1 MKMDK
6 YEKLGKIGEGSYGV
20 VFRCKHKDTGQV
32 VAIKKFL
39 DSEDDPYVKKIAM
52 REIRMLKLLKHG
64 NLVNLL
70 QVFRRK
76 KKIHLVFEYCHH
88 TLLNELEECPNGL
101 EELQIKKIMW
111 QVLQAVNFCHG
122 HNCIHR
128 DVKPENILVTKS
140 GIVKLCDFGF
150 ARLLN
155 GEEEYTDYVA
165 TRWYRAPELLVGDT
179 QYGPPVDVW
188 AVGCVFSELLTG
200 QPLWPGKTGD
210 VDQIYLIRKTLG
222 DLLPRHL
229 KIYNNSSYFKGVEL
243 KDPER
248 YESLHER
255 MGVDVPKQAMDFL
268 QLCLVMDP
276 NKRATCEDLLN
287 HSYFD
292 GFREWFEIELA
303 RLVNMEK
310 KSNFEKKLK
319 PASNQ
324 AVLQSERPNNPIPHN
339 IPNIPHETEHI
350 LPHISLKPNAVA
362 FEPPERD
369 RSLVVGRV
377 QRPLLRSNISQCS
390 LGATSL
396 APSHHPSSLQPS
408 PKPHNRTGIPEL
420 RTGIPELNKHF
431 KMADKGNT
439 RVLDSKY
446 RQLPA
451 IMSRSNEEPGPPK
464 QLKPL
469 DHKFSHP
476 DLHYQNSKHFAD
488 VDFRAGHFEPGAGF
502 RGGFPERGF
511 ETRHNTRDSF
521 HHPYDNFK

>member
-362 FEPPERD
+362 FEPP
-369 RSLVVGRV
+369 
-377 QRPLLRSNISQCS
+377 
-390 LGATSL
+390 
-396 APSHHPSSLQPS
+396 
-408 PKPHNRTGIPEL
+408 
-420 RTGIPELNKHF
+420 
-431 KMADKGNT
+431 GNT

>member
-88 TLLNELEECPNGL
+88 TLLNELEDCPNGL

-128 DVKPENILVTKS
+128 DVKPENILVTRS

-155 GEEEYTDYVA
+155 GDEEYTDYVA

-200 QPLWPGKTGD
+200 QPLWPGKAGD
-210 VDQIYLIRKTLG
+210 LDQIYLIRKTLG

-243 KDPER
+243 KNPER
-248 YESLHER
+248 YESLQER
-255 MGVDVPKQAMDFL
+255 MGVEVPKQAMDFL

-276 NKRATCEDLLN
+276 NKRASCEDLLN
-287 HSYFD
+287 HPYFD

-310 KSNFEKKLK
+310 KTNFEKKMK

-324 AVLQSERPNNPIPHN
+324 AVLQSERPNNPIPDT
-339 IPNIPHETEHI
+339 ETRDHI
-350 LPHISLKPNAVA
+350 LPSIALKPNVIID
-362 FEPPERD
+362 PPERD
-369 RSLVVGRV
+369 RSIVRGGVS
-377 QRPLLRSNISQCS
+377 RPLLRSNISQCS
-390 LGATSL
+390 LG
-396 APSHHPSSLQPS
+396 PSCHQPPPLQPPPSLS
-408 PKPHNRTGIPEL
+408 PKPHLSRGSISEL
-420 RTGIPELNKHF
+420 SKHF
-431 KMADKGNT
+431 KLGERGNT
-439 RVLDSKY
+439 RVLDTKY

-451 IMSRSNEEPGPPK
+451 IMSRSNEETGHPK

-476 DLHYQNSKHFAD
+476 DLHLQNSKHFAD
-488 VDFRAGHFEPGAGF
+488 VDFRGGHLEGF
-502 RGGFPERGF
+502 R
-511 ETRHNTRDSF
+511 HN
-521 HHPYDNFK
+521 HPYDNFK